1 MQKRGGT
8 VMNRTLKSLLGIIL
22 GLIIIFAYYNTFYS
36 IEYSMQDMIYQ
47 KPSETTYEIAII
59 GVDEE
64 SLEEYGRWPW
74 SREKITNLVK
84 IIEQGNPAVIG
95 IDILLSEKS
104 DENLDKA
111 LVDEIKKHDNIVLA
125 KMGKFNNY
133 TKANNMEA
141 IKMVEPF
148 KELNESAMTGH
159 INVFIDKDGVVRKT
173 PLFYDYKG
181 QKVESFPYQI
191 YKKYCENQGIES
203 VKLENIPLDNWNRMN
218 IWFNEGSELT
228 TKNERNNIRYEEIS
242 INRILNGEV
251 PPEYLENRIVLI
263 GPYATGIDDYYYT
276 PLIKDEPV
284 FGIQINANIVQNLL
298 EKKFKTEAND
308 YVNVLILL
316 ILAIITNLLFRKIKP
331 IVSLVIL
338 ILITTGY
345 IFLCTVLNGN
355 NYIVYISYPIIWIVL
370 HYVLALLMRYVEK
383 MKEVKDITSM
393 FGKYVSPKIVK
404 ELISK
409 GEKTL
414 KLGGTK
420 KYVTL
425 FFVDIRGF
433 TSMSEKLEPE
443 IVVSVLNEYFETCVN
458 SIFKYDGTLDKFV
471 GDEIMAVFN
480 SPIDLANHELAAVK
494 SAIHM
499 RDSGVEMHDR
509 IKEEYGVD
517 VRFGIG
523 INSGEAVIG
532 NIGTS
537 FKMDYTCIGDA
548 VNTAAR
554 LQAVAT
560 QGQIIISKVVYDK
573 IKDYVE
579 VTDLGEVKVKGKE
592 DAIKIYQVDK
602 LVVSE

>member
-1 MQKRGGT
+1 
-8 VMNRTLKSLLGIIL
+8 MNRTLKSLLGIIL